1 MTGTGTMPSILH
13 RIALY
18 AERHYRGIF
27 LVAAVLVV
35 LSLFSASRL
44 RFDADV
50 LSLLPEDDPVV
61 AQFKATL
68 QEFGG
73 LDLLLVILEL
83 PDDPVLGPYTALAD
97 AIGPALEARDDIEW
111 VDYRIGEPKAL
122 IEAFFPKSFLFLDED
137 GRQTVES
144 RLSTAGMEQQAQELR
159 RLITTPQALARKD
172 LLLLDPMNLSGL
184 FIEQLAGSSGA
195 LGVDWASGHYLSRDH
210 RLLVLLAK
218 PIRPPQ
224 DIPFTSKFMPDVRA
238 QLEGIREDMWDEVA
252 GPDELAPPNIILGG
266 GYLTALED
274 ASVIKRDVITNAA
287 TSMVFVLLLFLFA
300 FRRIGLLLYALVPLS
315 VGLILAFGV
324 AGLGTDKLS
333 SATSGCA
340 ALLIGLGIDFVIV
353 SYGRYVEERHA
364 GQSASVALRKMT
376 GHCGRAVVIGG
387 ITSAATFYAFS
398 VTKFTGLRQMG
409 ILTGTGILLCMV
421 SVLFLLPA
429 LLAWSEARHRRKDS
443 TPSLYLHGFGAWRI
457 VQLSL
462 RRPRATLMVGLA
474 VTAVCAVLLPR
485 MHFESSIRNMRP
497 KGHRGFEV
505 QDLVA
510 KHFGSNFE
518 YMMLVLEGDTPDEV
532 LDLAG
537 EATRRAQPM
546 VADGTLRNVESITRL
561 IPPPEEQR
569 SVLAWL
575 EEHRSDLFDPDAIS
589 DRFDVSMRAAGLN
602 PASFADGL
610 RMLRGAIDPGG
621 AITIA
626 DLDEVEGTDR
636 LLERYLRPRGD
647 GWVGVV
653 YLHTPPRV
661 WKREPPPGAE
671 VLAASLGPRAT
682 LTGVNV
688 VSRNLRSQV
697 QLDAAVA
704 CALGTVLVILLLWF
718 DFRRPGDTF
727 LSLVPLSVGIL
738 WMLGAMVILGI
749 DMNFM
754 NVFVTTMIIGIGVDY
769 GIHILHRHRELRN
782 ESAEVWV
789 AGLGE
794 TAKAIVMAAVST
806 IVGFGSLVLSHYPG
820 LRSIG
825 QVAILGACLTAFV
838 AVTLLPAYLA
848 TRRGDVEAIQRAAS
862 MMREEG

>member
-1 MTGTGTMPSILH
+1 MPSFLH
-13 RIALY
+13 RIALF

-35 LSLFSASRL
+35 LSLVSASRL

-61 AQFKATL
+61 SQFKATL

-111 VDYRIGEPKAL
+111 VDYRIGDPDDL
-122 IEAFFPKSFLFLDED
+122 IETFLPKSFLFLDAE
-137 GRQTVES
+137 GRES
-144 RLSTAGMEQQAQELR
+144 VAERLSEAGMRQQAQELR

-172 LLLLDPMNLSGL
+172 LFLLDPMNLASL
-184 FIEQLAGSSGA
+184 FIQQLAGSSGA
-195 LGVDWASGHYLSRDH
+195 LGVDWSSGHYLSRDH

-224 DIPFTSKFMPDVRA
+224 DIPFTSAFMPDVRA
-238 QLEGIREDMWDEVA
+238 QLEGIRDQMWDEVA
-252 GPDELAPPNIILGG
+252 GPDQLDPPNLILGG

-274 ASVIKRDVITNAA
+274 SSVIKRDVITNAL

-300 FRRIGLLLYALVPLS
+300 FRRLGLLLYAFVPLTT
-315 VGLILAFGV
+315 GLILAFGV
-324 AGLGTDKLS
+324 AGLATDTLS

-353 SYGRYVEERHA
+353 SYGRYVEERHS
-364 GQSASVALRKMT
+364 GRSPSVALRKMT

-387 ITSAATFYAFS
+387 ITSAATFYAFA

-409 ILTGTGILLCMV
+409 LLTGTGILLCMV

-429 LLAWSEARHRRKDS
+429 LLAWSEARHERKDS
-443 TPSLYLHGFGAWRI
+443 APSLYLHGFGAWRI
-457 VQLSL
+457 VRWVL
-462 RRPRATLMVGLA
+462 RRPRATLIIGLTI
-474 VTAVCAVLLPR
+474 TAISLALLPSMR
-485 MHFESSIRNMRP
+485 FESSIRNMRP

-518 YMMLVLEGDTPDEV
+518 YMMLVLEGDTPEAV

-537 EATRRAQPM
+537 EATRKARPM
-546 VADGTLRNVESITRL
+546 VADGALRNVESITRL
-561 IPPPEEQR
+561 IPPPEQQR
-569 SVLAWL
+569 DVLDWL
-575 EEHRSDLFDPDAIS
+575 RDHRDDLFDPTRLGA
-589 DRFDVSMRAAGLN
+589 RFDAALTAAGLN
-602 PASFADGL
+602 PASFD
-610 RMLRGAIDPGG
+610 RGRRLLLEAVDPGG
-621 AITIA
+621 AITVA
-626 DLDEVEGTDR
+626 DLDDVEGTDR

-661 WKREPPPGAE
+661 WKRAPPPDAE
-671 VLAASLGPRAT
+671 ALAAELGPGAT

-697 QLDAAVA
+697 QLDAIVA
-704 CALGTVLVILLLWF
+704 CVLGSILVVLLLWM
-718 DFRRPGDTF
+718 DFRRPGDTL
-727 LSLVPLSVGIL
+727 LSLVPLTVGIL
-738 WMLGAMVILGI
+738 WMLGAMVLLGI

-754 NVFVTTMIIGIGVDY
+754 NVFVATMIIGIGVDY
-769 GIHILHRHRELRN
+769 GIHMVHRHRELRD
-782 ESAEVWV
+782 ESATVWV
-789 AGLGE
+789 DGLGE
-794 TAKAIVMAAVST
+794 TAKAIFMAAVST

-825 QVAILGACLTAFV
+825 QVAILGASLTAIV
-838 AVTLLPAYLA
+838 AVTVLPAYLA
-848 TRRGDVEAIQRAAS
+848 TRRGDVDAIRDAAGH
-862 MMREEG
+862 MDGE